1 MTRILI
7 RSAFHGGP
15 MSITPEALRG
25 QFKISQLGQVFEATL
40 HLCMEEG
47 FPRHQLHYLPSPL
60 IPDDRQQMLVLPDAQ
75 VACIFGLTRFS
86 SLNIPTADQAA
97 FTRKPPYE
105 SLYLTLPVS
114 ELGKAN
120 QRRIRFLQ
128 EAENLF
134 LDLAERKDRVFV
146 ESISHRRLVHGR
158 VVVRHQPV
166 ALFNPSGKVIWLHPE
181 ALRFGLI
188 DAEFPRSQKC
198 RQLGRPA
205 IHIRNQPE
213 FKALD
218 EEGLPVWYYEAR
230 QSLHE
235 AGKDDLMAEALIGLQ
250 AQSLLQVSIEQ
261 EAEDQLRTVAQE
273 FLTDFETYF
282 GMGGLMPMPGIL
294 DPS

>member
-1 MTRILI
+1 M
-7 RSAFHGGP
+7 
-15 MSITPEALRG
+15 
-25 QFKISQLGQVFEATL
+25 
-40 HLCMEEG
+40 
-47 FPRHQLHYLPSPL
+47 
-60 IPDDRQQMLVLPDAQ
+60 
-75 VACIFGLTRFS
+75 ACIFGLTRFS
-86 SLNIPTADQAA
+86 SLNIPAADQAA

-166 ALFNPSGKVIWLHPE
+166 AIFNSSGKLLWLHPE

-198 RQLGRPA
+198 RQLDRPA

-230 QSLHE
+230 QRLHE

-261 EAEDQLRTVAQE
+261 EVEDQLRSVAQE